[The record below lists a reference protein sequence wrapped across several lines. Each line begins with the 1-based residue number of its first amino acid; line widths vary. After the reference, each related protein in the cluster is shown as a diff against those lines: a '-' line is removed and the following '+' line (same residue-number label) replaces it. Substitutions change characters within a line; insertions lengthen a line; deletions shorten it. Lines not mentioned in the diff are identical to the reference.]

1 MEQNVQLF
9 FKTNYCQLPWLQTWF
24 ETFLKIKTRLITH
37 NLQKQ
42 KLNSFKIYEKTPKT
56 KWSAMWLFDYFSAP
70 MFIFVH
76 KPFKL
81 GQVPACEP
89 RSIVNW
95 PMVSLT
101 I

>member
-56 KWSAMWLFDYFSAP
+56 KWSAMWLFDYFSASVRAANVYICTQT
-70 MFIFVH
+70 F
-76 KPFKL
+76 
-81 GQVPACEP
+81 
-89 RSIVNW
+89 
-95 PMVSLT
+95 
-101 I
+101 